1 MFLEKG
7 NWIWAG
13 RPRRLCNAL
22 DGLYLLMA
30 EEERRIRRNP
40 PARTTDL
47 LKKSTPLNAT
57 KNPAQGRVFYAACTI
72 QKFM

>member
-47 LKKSTPLNAT
+47 LKKVL
-57 KNPAQGRVFYAACTI
+57 R
-72 QKFM
+72 